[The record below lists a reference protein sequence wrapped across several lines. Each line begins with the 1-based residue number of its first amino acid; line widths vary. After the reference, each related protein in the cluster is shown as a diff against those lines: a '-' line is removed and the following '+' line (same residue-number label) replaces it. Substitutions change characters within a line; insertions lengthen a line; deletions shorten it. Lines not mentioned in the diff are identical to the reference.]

1 MAAEGDLS
9 LRLHVITWN
18 MNSRLPSEG
27 IPESLL
33 MLSKD
38 PENLERCVYA
48 IGVQEGSQVGVW
60 SDFILGELGD
70 PFMLVGQANI
80 GGIHLAIFVTEDVVK
95 DYDFDISSDM
105 VSCGLGNIY
114 WNKGAVGFLVK
125 IGDAKLLFVNSHL
138 AAQQDRVKERNQ
150 DYHRISTELF
160 KDKAA
165 KGAEH
170 TIEGLADAVFW
181 CGDFNYRIEG
191 NRRSVDYALSK
202 GMMDVL
208 LSNDQLARE
217 MQAGRCFSDY
227 TEGGINFLPTYK
239 FDNGTDN
246 YDSSSKRRV
255 PSWTDRILWKVCESG
270 KGHASVQLWLYDA
283 VTEMTSSDHKPVTAV
298 FDVHYSQ
305 KVQHKSLDALLNE
318 RMKRSTLQAQPNVV
332 AITTSEAL
340 VAEVKAVS
348 KVLDEVQREQKAGS
362 IQIPVPTSEPEQQ
375 ESAAKVVEA
384 LAQAA
389 EAEEKEREMEAAL
402 AREALKEP
410 IAVAAAAP
418 SASFADLRG
427 AVDGLFDSF
436 EGKVFAALDL
446 HETLHLRKAK
456 SITDNVVR
464 LRRHYAASREDLRH
478 ATEAMA
484 AAEAAAR
491 AEEKEESPSPAPRED
506 KGCQAEEDP
515 DEAASQLYQK
525 VSELRTELYQERRT
539 HIQTKAKLE
548 ILNKRLAKKDGE
560 DEGKVG
566 SARRKSSVSS
576 IATAKMMQN
585 RMRKKQSAIYG

>member
-1 MAAEGDLS
+1 M
-9 LRLHVITWN
+9 
-18 MNSRLPSEG
+18 
-27 IPESLL
+27 
-33 MLSKD
+33 
-38 PENLERCVYA
+38 
-48 IGVQEGSQVGVW
+48 
-60 SDFILGELGD
+60 
-70 PFMLVGQANI
+70 
-80 GGIHLAIFVTEDVVK
+80 
-95 DYDFDISSDM
+95 
-105 VSCGLGNIY
+105 
-114 WNKGAVGFLVK
+114 
-125 IGDAKLLFVNSHL
+125 
-138 AAQQDRVKERNQ
+138 
-150 DYHRISTELF
+150 
-160 KDKAA
+160 
-165 KGAEH
+165 
-170 TIEGLADAVFW
+170 
-181 CGDFNYRIEG
+181 
-191 NRRSVDYALSK
+191 
-202 GMMDVL
+202 
-208 LSNDQLARE
+208 
-217 MQAGRCFSDY
+217 
-227 TEGGINFLPTYK
+227 
-239 FDNGTDN
+239 
-246 YDSSSKRRV
+246 
-255 PSWTDRILWKVCESG
+255 CESG

-410 IAVAAAAP
+410 IAVAVAAP

-548 ILNKRLAKKDGE
+548 ILNERLAKKDGE